1 MKKSFSQYVRVG
13 SLDENGIVRFRIDW
27 SEFKCSIYIQKVKYT
42 NLINIGV
49 DQNKRRKRGK

>member
-13 SLDENGIVRFRIDW
+13 SLGENGIVRFRIDW

-49 DQNKRRKRGK
+49 DQDKRRKRGK

>member
-13 SLDENGIVRFRIDW
+13 SLGENGIVRFRIDW
-27 SEFKCSIYIQKVKYT
+27 SEFKCLIYIQKVKYT

-49 DQNKRRKRGK
+49 DQDKRRKRGK